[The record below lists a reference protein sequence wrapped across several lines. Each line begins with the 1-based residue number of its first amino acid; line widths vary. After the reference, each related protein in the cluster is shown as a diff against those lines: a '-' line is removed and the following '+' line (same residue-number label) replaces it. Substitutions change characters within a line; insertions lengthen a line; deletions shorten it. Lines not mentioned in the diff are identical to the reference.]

1 MYMKKDSFRFDPVNN
16 VGHLISS
23 TTLLEIKSVA
33 KDTLINQSGENKALF
48 SPDQYATKTKLNAK
62 SCKAKYS
69 VQIAWIE
76 EK

>member
-1 MYMKKDSFRFDPVNN
+1 MYMKEDSFRFDPVNN

-33 KDTLINQSGENKALF
+33 KDTLINQ
-48 SPDQYATKTKLNAK
+48 YATKTKLNAK